1 MPAEGSLGGL
11 AQRRSRMTDPL
22 NRPPPRL
29 GTRSMK
35 AGKTLG
41 FCSPPRVGC
50 GSPGTLPPG
59 SIGVSTDRRAHFR
72 DGFLRQREQ
81 SSLQRRF
88 LRGAARNKP
97 WFCGGLECRATSLV
111 TTRVRR
117 RQSCSWRTT
126 RWSGWT
132 WRSTCEN
139 AAIGSMEQPTPRSD
153 GGPASEIRHRPG
165 LYRHQSWSR
174 DDRRR
179 ARALDPG
186 KPARGESYRN
196 NGRGDR
202 PGTACRGWRS
212 APQTVHGKGP
222 SGPNQRS
229 ASK

>member
-1 MPAEGSLGGL
+1 MASDAMANKDSSMPAEGSLGGL

-81 SSLQRRF
+81 SSLQRRC

-97 WFCGGLECRATSLV
+97 WFCGGLECRADESRDHSCPPETILFVEDDALV
-111 TTRVRR
+111 RMDMAEYLRECGYRVHGAANAAERR
-117 RQSCSWRTT
+117 RPCKRNSPST
-126 RWSGWT
+126 WSL
-132 WRSTCEN
+132 
-139 AAIGSMEQPTPRSD
+139 PTS
-153 GGPASEIRHRPG
+153 I
-165 LYRHQSWSR
+165 L
-174 DDRRR
+174 
-179 ARALDPG
+179 
-186 KPARGESYRN
+186 
-196 NGRGDR
+196 
-202 PGTACRGWRS
+202 
-212 APQTVHGKGP
+212 VKG
-222 SGPNQRS
+222 
-229 ASK
+229 